1 MRPEVT
7 VRCDPTAAGWGCRVR
22 VGDDA
27 VATEHDVALDRET
40 LARLAPPGTT
50 PEDLVAASFAFL
62 LEREPRESIM
72 AQFELPII
80 TRFFADYETE
90 IAARLAPG

>member
-1 MRPEVT
+1 MTPEVT
-7 VRCDPTAAGWGCRVR
+7 VRCEPTVAGWACHVR
-22 VGDDA
+22 VGGDA
-27 VATEHDVALDRET
+27 AATEHEVTLDRET
-40 LARLAPPGTT
+40 LAGLAPPGTT
-50 PEDLVAASFAFL
+50 PEDLVAASFGFL

-90 IAARLAPG
+90 VAARLAPG